1 MVTWFRGYALP
12 GEIAERAWRDL
23 RRAIVCGS
31 LEVVVLPLT
40 GMDAARRNSERQGK
54 RAHQNSREANLA
66 PSTRLAILAQTT
78 PESTAAWP
86 THVPKPQSVPAMT
99 CSRPT
104 SRA

>member
-78 PESTAAWP
+78 PGSTAAWP
-86 THVPKPQSVPAMT
+86 TQVPKPQSVPAMT
-99 CSRPT
+99 RSRPT